1 MGVRLSDVRMRKK
14 IEMTKAIE
22 KVIKNR
28 APSAYITNWSRQV
41 ETQKHKI
48 HLSLVVILF

>member
-1 MGVRLSDVRMRKK
+1 MGVRLSDVSMRKK

-28 APSAYITNWSRQV
+28 AYITNPSRQV
-41 ETQKHKI
+41 ETTKNTKYIYH
-48 HLSLVVILF
+48 